1 MIKVVIDTNVLVSA
15 AFLHPNSKPS
25 QIVELIISNNLTLC
39 YSAAIMVEYQT
50 VLFRPKFKF
59 NIGTLK
65 LWLKSLTERGQIVNP
80 VPSIF
85 DLPDES
91 DRVFYDVAKACN
103 AYLITGN
110 IKHYPEEPFILT
122 PAQFLTLFENQ

>member
-25 QIVELIISNNLTLC
+25 KIAELIISNDLTIC
-39 YSAAIMVEYQT
+39 YSAAIIAEYQT

-65 LWLKSLTERGQIVNP
+65 LWLKSLTEKGQIVNP

-110 IKHYPEEPFILT
+110 IKHYPDEPFILT
-122 PAQFLTLFENQ
+122 PAQFLNLFEK